1 MEEDDLLDKWE
12 LLWFTV
18 VLVLLSFTHNLNVI
32 SKSNTA
38 LTRKKSALGA
48 VPGLFTLKVAYR

>member
-32 SKSNTA
+32 SKPNMA
-38 LTRKKSALGA
+38 LTRKKSALGQFQ
-48 VPGLFTLKVAYR
+48 VCSP